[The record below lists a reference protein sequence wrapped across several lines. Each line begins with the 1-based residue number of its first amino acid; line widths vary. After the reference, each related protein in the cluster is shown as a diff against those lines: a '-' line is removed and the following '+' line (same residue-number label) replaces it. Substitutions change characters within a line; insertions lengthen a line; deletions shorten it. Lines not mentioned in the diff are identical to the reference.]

1 MTIQLSAT
9 DSALPIRA
17 LVRGLGSVLTWQ
29 SGSGFGLWA
38 QGRVGGCHRQTG
50 VVYCTGFCPPCSLR
64 TPNWGPGQGK
74 AFVELQPEGRGTGR
88 VGNKQEERKR
98 GEGLEGVP

>member
-1 MTIQLSAT
+1 
-9 DSALPIRA
+9 
-17 LVRGLGSVLTWQ
+17 
-29 SGSGFGLWA
+29 
-38 QGRVGGCHRQTG
+38 

-74 AFVELQPEGRGTGR
+74 AFVELRPEGRGTRR

-98 GEGLEGVP
+98 GGGS